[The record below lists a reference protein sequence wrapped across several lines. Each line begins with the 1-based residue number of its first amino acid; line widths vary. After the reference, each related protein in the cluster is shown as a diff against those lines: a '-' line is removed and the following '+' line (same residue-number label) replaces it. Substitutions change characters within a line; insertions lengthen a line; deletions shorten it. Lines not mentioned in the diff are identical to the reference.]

1 MSYGFIKEFDYLK
14 SFISKQQIIEVF
26 KGVATK
32 VYWHILILQCLRKTS
47 LRSWSW
53 SCRAGIGGNGLVIH
67 FAA

>member
-32 VYWHILILQCLRKTS
+32 VYWRVKSHLGITKTW
-47 LRSWSW
+47 LARVGVET
-53 SCRAGIGGNGLVIH
+53 A
-67 FAA
+67 

>member
-32 VYWHILILQCLRKTS
+32 DYWRVKSHLGITKLGLR
-47 LRSWSW
+47 
-53 SCRAGIGGNGLVIH
+53 GLVLKRLE
-67 FAA
+67 FWLEGAW